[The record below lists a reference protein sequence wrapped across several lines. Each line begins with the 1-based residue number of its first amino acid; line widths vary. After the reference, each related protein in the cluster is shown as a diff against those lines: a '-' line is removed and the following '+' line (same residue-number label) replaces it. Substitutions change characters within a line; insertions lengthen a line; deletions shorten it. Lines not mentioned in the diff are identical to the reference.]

1 MDTGH
6 VPVSHEPEK
15 HTAAGLE
22 PLTLVRRLYD
32 AWNAGDVA
40 GAAELLSPDVQWES
54 FSGSRPLSGP
64 GAIQATLAG
73 PSGGTWRLSPV
84 AIDLLVG
91 VVDHVIAVS
100 RRGGASEAGAD
111 RLEVWTLRDGRA
123 VHYRGFPLDAGLAV
137 LSETT
142 RSHKLEAV
150 CRAVLAFN
158 REDAEGWMRFFAPD
172 VELVSAVG
180 EGGLRLQGS
189 PADFAERR
197 IEDVEIVA
205 ESFEALVIS
214 ATVQERAAVSTL
226 HLHISFSGTR
236 ARRIVA
242 HPTAEE
248 AVEIAAS
255 GRRFERP

>member
-1 MDTGH
+1 MSASPGSQQRTT
-6 VPVSHEPEK
+6 SI
-15 HTAAGLE
+15 E

-40 GAAELLSPDVQWES
+40 GAAELLAPDVQWES
-54 FSGSRPLSGP
+54 FHGSRPLSGP

-73 PSGGTWRLSPV
+73 PSGGTWRLAPV

-100 RRGGASEAGAD
+100 RRGGAESEPD

-158 REDAEGWMRFFAPD
+158 RDDAEGWMRFYVPD
-172 VELVSAVG
+172 VELVPARG
-180 EGGLRLQGS
+180 ESGFQLTGS
-189 PADFAERR
+189 PADFAGRR
-197 IEDVEIVA
+197 IEDVRILA

-214 ATVQERAAVSTL
+214 ATVQERAGGSTL
-226 HLHISFSGTR
+226 NLFISFSGTR

-242 HPTAEE
+242 HATPEDAL
-248 AVEIAAS
+248 AAAA
-255 GRRFERP
+255 GRRFDRPPPD